1 MHQHY
6 WFFHLIE
13 LYPSNSNLNAINMC
27 KFISRFDFRD
37 IKLPQLISN
46 LCYYNLGRYE
56 LSYLQ
61 YISIFYAF
69 PNSAQLAFPL
79 LFRTMY
85 ILFLDRDIQSLDSR
99 LISNSWQKSVRISLL
114 PGKISIISVTPSAR
128 DNPKNWK
135 KIKNF
140 LIYELRILLYLNCA
154 INHYLHLEMS
164 HLLHFVICTWY
175 VCTKYRTTKIFE
187 LMTHQWWRNSWCHIF
202 TEESS
207 G

>member
-1 MHQHY
+1 MNCHIFSIFPFSMFSQILHN
-6 WFFHLIE
+6 WHFHCFFVPCTFYSSTE
-13 LYPSNSNLNAINMC
+13 
-27 KFISRFDFRD
+27 ISR
-37 IKLPQLISN
+37 LT
-46 LCYYNLGRYE
+46 
-56 LSYLQ
+56 
-61 YISIFYAF
+61 A
-69 PNSAQLAFPL
+69 NSTQE
-79 LFRTMY
+79 
-85 ILFLDRDIQSLDSR
+85 
-99 LISNSWQKSVRISLL
+99 SVRISLL
-114 PGKISIISVTPSAR
+114 PGKISIISVSPSAR
-128 DNPKNWK
+128 DSPKNWK

-154 INHYLHLEMS
+154 INHYLHLELS

>member
-1 MHQHY
+1 
-6 WFFHLIE
+6 
-13 LYPSNSNLNAINMC
+13 MC
-27 KFISRFDFRD
+27 KFISRLDFRD

-85 ILFLDRDIQSLDSR
+85 ILFLDRDIQTDNKL
-99 LISNSWQKSVRISLL
+99 LTSVGISLL
-114 PGKISIISVTPSAR
+114 PGKISIISVSPSAR
-128 DNPKNWK
+128 DSPKNWK

-164 HLLHFVICTWY
+164 HLLHFVICT
-175 VCTKYRTTKIFE
+175 
-187 LMTHQWWRNSWCHIF
+187 
-202 TEESS
+202 
-207 G
+207 